1 MADYQ
6 YELTRLHELDYEYM
20 MACRKSLQMKADC
33 CDFHELRMAI
43 AAKVYAEQA
52 YDMQDKV
59 VNFILNERPGYLAAR
74 NAFSDE
80 IEAKILAEDTTFLKK
95 NNLLEKGWTKTH
107 FLEKSVAKINI
118 LEKGWA
124 KNLQLNL

>member
-1 MADYQ
+1 MTDYQ

-20 MACRKSLQMKADC
+20 LACRKSLQMKADF
-33 CDFHELRMAI
+33 CDVHELRMAI

-74 NAFSDE
+74 NAFKD
-80 IEAKILAEDTTFLKK
+80 
-95 NNLLEKGWTKTH
+95 NLLEKGCT
-107 FLEKSVAKINI
+107 
-118 LEKGWA
+118 
-124 KNLQLNL
+124 KNLQ